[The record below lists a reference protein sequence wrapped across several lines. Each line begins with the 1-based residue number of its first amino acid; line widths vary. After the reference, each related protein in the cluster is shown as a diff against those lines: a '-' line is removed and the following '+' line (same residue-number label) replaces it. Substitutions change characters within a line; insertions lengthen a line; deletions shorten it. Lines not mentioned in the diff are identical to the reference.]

1 MKWLRTTSSRE
12 YIVGGRK
19 IPNSLK
25 GEYLEVTDGEY
36 VKMAES
42 PVLKSLVETG
52 GVVVHSTKPSD
63 IKMSNEELMRENEAL
78 KAQLKAAKMPE
89 KTQHVDP
96 QVTMSEETAVTEP
109 VAENKGKGKGK
120 GRKNLVDEA

>member
-1 MKWLRTTSSRE
+1 MKWLRTNSSRE
-12 YIVGGRK
+12 YIIGGKK

-52 GVVVHSTKPSD
+52 GVVVYSRKPSD
-63 IKMSNEELMRENEAL
+63 IKVSNEELMRENEAL
-78 KAQLKAAKMPE
+78 KAQLKASKMPE

-96 QVTMSEETAVTEP
+96 QVTMSEETAVAEEAP
-109 VAENKGKGKGK
+109 VVEKKGKK

>member
-12 YIVGGRK
+12 YIIGGKK

-52 GVVVHSTKPSD
+52 GVVVHSRKPSD
-63 IKMSNEELMRENEAL
+63 IKVSNEELMRENEAL
-78 KAQLKAAKMPE
+78 KAQLKAAGMPE
-89 KTQHVDP
+89 KTQHVEP
-96 QVTMSEETAVTEP
+96 QITMSEEA
-109 VAENKGKGKGK
+109 VAEAPVEKKGRK

>member
-12 YIVGGRK
+12 YVIGGKK
-19 IPNSLK
+19 IPNSLR

-42 PVLKSLVETG
+42 PVLKSLVSTG
-52 GVVVHSTKPSD
+52 GVFVFERKPSD
-63 IKMSNEELMRENEAL
+63 IKMSNEELIRENEAL
-78 KAQLKAAKMPE
+78 KAQLKAANKE
-89 KTQHVDP
+89 TKVEVG
-96 QVTMSEETAVTEP
+96 VTTEEP
-109 VAENKGKGKGK
+109 VVEARVEKKGKK

>member
-12 YIVGGRK
+12 YIIGGNK

-42 PVLKSLVETG
+42 PVLKSLVATG
-52 GVVVHSTKPSD
+52 GVVVHSMKPSD
-63 IKMSNEELMRENEAL
+63 IKVSNEELMRENEAL
-78 KAQLKAAKMPE
+78 RAQLKAVKKVE
-89 KTQHVDP
+89 
-96 QVTMSEETAVTEP
+96 EP
-109 VAENKGKGKGK
+109 VVAAEEEASVAEKKGKRGK
-120 GRKNLVDEA
+120 RNNLVDEA